1 MEKNNLN
8 TEVNNDYWTNKLSDI
23 TNKVRF
29 NYDFDTK
36 LEVQEY
42 RCFTLD
48 LHENLSLKLRE
59 FSGNSSVKM
68 HIIFV
73 TAINILLYK
82 YTEAQDIT
90 VGSPI
95 YKQKSDGNYINTIL
109 PFRNN
114 ISSDLTFKE
123 LLLQVKDVM
132 AEAIKR
138 QNYPLK
144 KIINNLEVDS
154 SCVGFPIFDVM
165 ISLSDI
171 HDKSY
176 VKDIKTNFNFDILNN
191 DGLLQIK
198 IEYNDKLYK
207 QSTVELIATSFEK
220 LLSEILNNQKIK
232 IKDINI
238 LTENQ
243 MQKVLYEFNDVKK
256 NYNEDKLLHQLF
268 EEQVERTPNACVLID
283 GERRITYN
291 ELNIKA
297 NKIANFLKDNGV
309 TANDRIGIMMDTSIE
324 LIAGLLGILK
334 ASGTYLP
341 LDPAYPR
348 ERVEFMIED
357 SNMKC
362 VLTQECYYDMFENS
376 IKVFDITKDYIYEAS
391 DKCID
396 TNLDPKSLAYII
408 YTSGTTGKPKG
419 VMIEHRT
426 ISRSLMW
433 RRDEYSLNESDTTI
447 QLFSYS
453 FDGFVTS
460 FFTPIISAA
469 KVVLLK
475 KDEIKNPKIIK
486 KYIKE
491 EKVTHFISVPV
502 LYMAILDEVDVRE
515 DIKSLKIVTLAGDAV
530 TKDIIKRSKE
540 INEKLELVNEYG
552 PTENSVVTTIYRN
565 MDINRDISI
574 GKPVANTKIY
584 ILDDNNKLCPIGVPG
599 ELCISG
605 ERLARGYINREDL
618 NLEKFIDNPFEKG
631 QRVYKT
637 GDIAKWCENGNINLI
652 GRKDDQIKLRG
663 FRIELGEIENKLLE
677 LSKIK
682 KAIVVATEDVNN
694 NKCICAYYVSNEFVT
709 LEEMRNHLSERLPD
723 YMVPAYMV
731 ELDEI
736 PLTLNGKVDRRNLPK
751 PELNLNSG
759 VDYVEPSNEIERKIA
774 KQWDRVLNVKPIGV
788 YNNFFASGGD
798 SLKAIQIA
806 SKLSEEFEIEIN
818 DIYKY
823 QTIKEL
829 SKKIK
834 YAKFDIN
841 EKLENVKNSILEMKN
856 SKEEID
862 NKINYNGDIVEVS
875 KIYDKNIQKHENI
888 SLSDKVYKNILVAG
902 STGYVGSYLLKD
914 VLQTLEANVYLLVR
928 GKDILDS
935 QTRLVDRLNFY
946 FGEDFYIKYKE
957 RIHILNG
964 DMCKANLGLEKNVY
978 NELSVTIDCI
988 INSAANVKHFGNYSD
1003 FYNMNVLGTKELLKF
1018 VLAGSKKDYN
1028 HISTISIASG
1038 NIEGVNKV
1046 LFTEFD
1052 MDLNQEAD
1060 NYYAQTKLLAEK
1072 LIVETA
1078 REKEINIKIFRLGN
1092 VVFNNENGKF
1102 QYNISE
1108 NAFYKFIKSLI
1119 SIKCFPNIKEKTLD
1133 FAFIN
1138 QVTNAI
1144 TSTFNKMGFENN
1156 IFHISNVNK
1165 VSISELG
1172 RLIQNTYEDIKIME
1186 PEEFIDFMKQNIG
1199 NEDLYPFISNILI
1212 YLGISDDKQ
1221 FTQFMVR
1228 SDYSNHIL
1236 NKIGFEW
1243 KKLDYKTINSMIK
1256 YCEKT
1261 GFFKFKSN

>member
-8 TEVNNDYWTNKLSDI
+8 TQFNSDYWTNKLSDI
-23 TNKVRF
+23 TNKVTF

-36 LEVQEY
+36 LEAQEY

-48 LHENLSLKLRE
+48 LHETLSLKLRE

-68 HIIFV
+68 HIVFV

-95 YKQKSDGNYINTIL
+95 YKQKSDGNYINTVL
-109 PFRNN
+109 PFRNS
-114 ISSDLTFKE
+114 ISGDLTFKE

-144 KIINNLEVDS
+144 KIINNLEADS

-165 ISLSDI
+165 ISVSDI

-176 VKDIKTNFNFDILNN
+176 VKNIKTNFNFDILNN
-191 DGLLQIK
+191 DGLLKIK

-207 QSTVELIATSFEK
+207 QSTVELIVDSFEK
-220 LLSEILNNQKIK
+220 LLSEILNDQKIK
-232 IKDINI
+232 IRDINI

-243 MQKVLYEFNDVKK
+243 MKKVLYKFNDAKK

-341 LDPAYPR
+341 LDPTYPR
-348 ERVEFMIED
+348 ERVKFMIED
-357 SNMKC
+357 SNIKC
-362 VLTQECYYDMFENS
+362 VLAQECYYDMFENS

-391 DKCID
+391 DKCIGA
-396 TNLDPKSLAYII
+396 NLDPKNLAYII

-426 ISRSLMW
+426 ICRSLMW

-502 LYMAILDEVDVRE
+502 LYKAILDEVDVRE
-515 DIKSLKIVTLAGDAV
+515 DIMSLKIVTLAGDVV
-530 TKDIIKRSKE
+530 TKDIIKKSKE
-540 INEKLELVNEYG
+540 INAKLELVNEYG
-552 PTENSVVTTIYRN
+552 PTENSVVTTICRN

-605 ERLARGYINREDL
+605 ERLARGYINREEL
-618 NLEKFIDNPFEKG
+618 NLEKFMDNPFEKG
-631 QRVYKT
+631 QRIYKT
-637 GDIAKWCENGNINLI
+637 GDIAKWCKNGNINLI

-682 KAIVVATEDVNN
+682 EAIVVATEDVNN

-709 LEEMRNHLSERLPD
+709 FEEMRNHLSERLPD

-759 VDYVEPSNEIERKIA
+759 VDYVEPSNEIEKKIA
-774 KQWDRVLNVKPIGV
+774 KQWEKVLNVKPIGV

-841 EKLENVKNSILEMKN
+841 QKLENAKNSILEMKN

-862 NKINYNGDIVEVS
+862 NKINYNEDIVEAS
-875 KIYDKNIQKHENI
+875 KIYYKNIQKHENI
-888 SLSDKVYKNILVAG
+888 SLSDKIYKNILVAG

-935 QTRLVDRLNFY
+935 QTRLIDRLNFY
-946 FGEDFYIKYKE
+946 FGEDFYIQYKE

-964 DMCKANLGLEKNVY
+964 DMCKSNLGLKKNIY

-1018 VLAGSKKDYN
+1018 AVAGDKKDYN
-1028 HISTISIASG
+1028 HMSTISIASG
-1038 NIEGVNKV
+1038 NIEGVNRA

-1072 LIVETA
+1072 LIVQTA

-1108 NAFYKFIKSLI
+1108 NAFYKFMKSLI

-1144 TSTFNKMGFENN
+1144 INTFNKMGFENN

-1172 RLIQNTYEDIKIME
+1172 RLIQKTYEGIKIME
-1186 PEEFIDFMKQNIG
+1186 PEEFIDFMKKNIE

-1212 YLGISDDKQ
+1212 YLGISNDKE
-1221 FTQFMVR
+1221 FTQFIVR

-1236 NKIGFEW
+1236 NKSGFEW
-1243 KKLDYKTINSMIK
+1243 EKLDYKTINNMIK
-1256 YCEKT
+1256 YCEET
-1261 GFFKFKSN
+1261 EYFKFKYN

>member
-1 MEKNNLN
+1 MEKRNIN
-8 TEVNNDYWTNKLSDI
+8 TQVSKNYWINKLSDI
-23 TNKVRF
+23 TNKVGF
-29 NYDFDTK
+29 NYDFETN

-42 RCFTLD
+42 KNFTLD
-48 LHENLSLKLRE
+48 LNEYLSLKLRKL
-59 FSGNSSVKM
+59 SGNSSVKM

-82 YTEAQDIT
+82 YTEIQDIT

-95 YKQKSDGNYINTIL
+95 YKQRNEGNYINTIL
-109 PFRNN
+109 PFRNSIN
-114 ISSDLTFKE
+114 SDLTFKE
-123 LLLQVKDVM
+123 LLLNVKDVM
-132 AEAIKR
+132 AEAINN
-138 QNYPLK
+138 QNYSLK

-154 SCVGFPIFDVM
+154 SVGFPIFDVM
-165 ISLSDI
+165 ISLNDI

-191 DGLLQIK
+191 NEMLQIK

-207 QSTVELIATSFEK
+207 QSTVKLIATSFEK
-220 LLSEILNNQKIK
+220 LLNEILNNQEIK

-243 MQKVLYEFNDVKK
+243 MQRVLYEFNNVKK
-256 NYNEDKLLHQLF
+256 DYNDNKLLHQLF

-283 GERRITYN
+283 GKRKITYN

-309 TANDRIGIMMDTSIE
+309 NANDRIGIMLDTSIE

-334 ASGTYLP
+334 AGGTYLP

-348 ERVEFMIED
+348 DRVKLMIED
-357 SNMKC
+357 SNMNC
-362 VLTQECYYDMFENS
+362 VLTEECYYDMFENN
-376 IKVFDITKDYIYEAS
+376 IKVFDIAKDYIYEAS
-391 DKCID
+391 DKVTE
-396 TNLDPKSLAYII
+396 TNLDPQNLAYII

-426 ISRSLMW
+426 VSKSLMW

-460 FFTPIISAA
+460 FFTPIISGAR
-469 KVVLLK
+469 VVLLK

-486 KYIKE
+486 NYIKE
-491 EKVTHFISVPV
+491 ENVTHFISVPV
-502 LYMAILDEVDVRE
+502 LYMAILDEVDTNE

-530 TKDIIKRSKE
+530 TKDIIKKSKK
-540 INEKLELVNEYG
+540 INKKLELVNEYG

-565 MDINRDISI
+565 MDIDKEISI

-605 ERLARGYINREDL
+605 ERLARGYINREEL
-618 NLEKFIDNPFEKG
+618 NLKKFMDNPFKNG
-631 QRVYKT
+631 QRIYKT
-637 GDIAKWCENGNINLI
+637 GDVAKWCEDGNIKLI

-663 FRIELGEIENKLLE
+663 FRIELGEIENRLLE
-677 LSKIK
+677 LAKIK
-682 KAIVVATEDVNN
+682 NAIVVVLEDTTN
-694 NKCICAYYVSNEFVT
+694 NKCICAYYIPNETVT
-709 LEEMRNHLSERLPD
+709 VEEIRNYLSERLPE
-723 YMVPAYMV
+723 YMVPAYMI
-731 ELDEI
+731 ELAEI
-736 PLTLNGKVDRRNLPK
+736 PLTVNGKIDRKNLPK

-759 VDYVEPSNEIERKIA
+759 VDYVEPSNEIEIKIA
-774 KQWDRVLNVKPIGV
+774 KQWEKVLNVKPIGV

-806 SKLSEEFEIEIN
+806 SKLSEEFDIEIN

-834 YAKFDIN
+834 YAKFGIN
-841 EKLENVKNSILEMKN
+841 QKLQNVKNSILEIKN
-856 SKEEID
+856 SKEEIH
-862 NKINYNGDIVEVS
+862 KKTNYNEDIINAG
-875 KIYDKNIQKHENI
+875 KIYDENIQKYENVN
-888 SLSDKVYKNILVAG
+888 LTQKVYKNILITG

-914 VLQTLEANVYLLVR
+914 VLQTLEVNVYLLVR

-935 QTRLVDRLNFY
+935 QTRLINRLNFY
-946 FGEDFYIKYKE
+946 FGEDFYIQYKE

-964 DMCKANLGLEKNVY
+964 DMCKANLGLEKNMY
-978 NELSVTIDCI
+978 NELSTIIDCT

-1018 VLAGSKKDYN
+1018 TAAGSKKDYN

-1038 NIEGVNKV
+1038 NIEGADIA

-1052 MDLNQEAD
+1052 MNLNQEAD

-1078 REKEINIKIFRLGN
+1078 REQEINIKIFRLGN
-1092 VVFNNENGKF
+1092 VVFNNVNGRF

-1119 SIKCFPNIKEKTLD
+1119 SIKCFPNIEEKALD

-1138 QVTNAI
+1138 QVTNGI
-1144 TSTFNKMGFENN
+1144 ISLFNKMGFENN
-1156 IFHISNVNK
+1156 IFHMSNVNK

-1172 RLIQNTYEDIKIME
+1172 RLIQKTYEDVKIIGL
-1186 PEEFIDFMKQNIG
+1186 EEFIDFIQKNI
-1199 NEDLYPFISNILI
+1199 EDEELYPFISNILI
-1212 YLGISDDKQ
+1212 YLGITDEKE
-1221 FTQFMVR
+1221 FTHFIIK
-1228 SDYSNHIL
+1228 SDYSNRIL

-1243 KKLDYKTINSMIK
+1243 EKLNYEMINNMIK
-1256 YCEKT
+1256 YCLESE
-1261 GFFKFKSN
+1261 FFKFKSN